1 MMVPM
6 MTVVSRQ
13 RGAGRRGQTL
23 PGAAPLNTVGS
34 QQRGAGSRGQTHR
47 RAVVGS
53 RRLAVTACVSCLL
66 SAVATPPMAAQVQ
79 APREVTTPAGIHYG
93 KWAAA
98 AVAAGFTALG
108 IRSHNRADDD
118 FRALADYCRVQGTCA
133 IATDGRYT
141 DPAAEARYQH
151 VVHGDRAARVWL
163 ISGQAALVG
172 SVVLFVLELKRE
184 RGPANIPYAGLV
196 VEPGPQGTRIGLR
209 IPIR

>member
-1 MMVPM
+1 M
-6 MTVVSRQ
+6 
-13 RGAGRRGQTL
+13 
-23 PGAAPLNTVGS
+23 NTVGS
-34 QQRGAGSRGQTHR
+34 GRRGAGSRGQTRR

-53 RRLAVTACVSCLL
+53 RRLAVTACVSCILV
-66 SAVATPPMAAQVQ
+66 SALTAPPVAAQVQ
-79 APREVTTPAGIHYG
+79 APREVTTPAGIRYG

-108 IRSHNRADDD
+108 IRSHDRADGD
-118 FRALADYCRVQGTCA
+118 FRALADYCKVQGTCA
-133 IATDGRYT
+133 IGTDGRYT